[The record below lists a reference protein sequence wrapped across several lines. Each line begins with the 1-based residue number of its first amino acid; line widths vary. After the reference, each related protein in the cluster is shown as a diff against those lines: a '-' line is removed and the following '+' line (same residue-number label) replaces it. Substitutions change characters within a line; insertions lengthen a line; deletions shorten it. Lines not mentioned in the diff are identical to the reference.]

1 MELNKIPHIRTFL
14 LVSTFPFQKVQSVL
28 LHHILMKIPH
38 TCDRP
43 GTDQFH
49 IWSPAI
55 DFISDHF
62 KWTLVARLVRHRKYI
77 YLQNLKWKWYPN
89 LFYCTNQDVRVYLSV
104 LSMETHCVLNM
115 KQFNGML
122 CKSDHVF
129 VFQHLMLLGGK
140 KSTDVPLE
148 GYLLSP
154 IQRICKYPLL
164 LKVQLPFFHYG
175 HLQASAKLIDYF
187 FYIYYFATFF

>member
-1 MELNKIPHIRTFL
+1 MFWSVLSLLSLQRDRFSVYGEYCSNHEKALRLLMELNKIPHIRTFL

-115 KQFNGML
+115 K
-122 CKSDHVF
+122 
-129 VFQHLMLLGGK
+129 
-140 KSTDVPLE
+140 
-148 GYLLSP
+148 
-154 IQRICKYPLL
+154 
-164 LKVQLPFFHYG
+164 
-175 HLQASAKLIDYF
+175 
-187 FYIYYFATFF
+187 